1 MSSSFFIKKKEN
13 PKFAKKEKNTALLKR
28 KGDGD
33 SAGKSKVRA
42 KKPNSKYNEEISSD
56 SETESST
63 VPKKRQSKDDYE
75 YEETPQE
82 KKLRLAKLYLEQLKE
97 EEENKAEEDCFET
110 DLIAGRLQEEV
121 LEQKGKLQ
129 RLIAKD
135 LIPPDPSEIRVFRGH
150 KLPITCLV
158 ITPDDKCIFSAAK
171 DCSII
176 KWHVESGKKL
186 HTIPGG
192 RKGTGD
198 RHVGHTAHILCMAIS
213 SDGKYLATGDM
224 NKLIMIWEAETC
236 KHLYRFTGH
245 KGPVSGLS
253 FRKGTHDLYSA
264 SHDRSVKVWNVDE
277 NAYVETLFGHQDAI
291 TGLDSLSRECCV
303 TAGGRDRTVRVW
315 KIAEE
320 SQLVFHGHEGS
331 IDCIQLINE
340 EHIITGADD
349 GSVSLWSVNKKKPLS
364 TVKQAHGFHGDT
376 GLEQPHWVSS
386 VAALQN
392 SDTVASGSQNSLV
405 NVWKCG
411 QNYRGMEPLFSVPV
425 SGFVN
430 SLKFSSSGQFL
441 VAGVGQE
448 HSTETVNCRLEETR
462 YSLALCAVAVS
473 SCNAELVCLNGQV
486 GPMVETKRS
495 QEWDLCYSSE
505 KETFKSRGS
514 QD

>member
-1 MSSSFFIKKKEN
+1 MYLIK
-13 PKFAKKEKNTALLKR
+13 PS
-28 KGDGD
+28 DGD
-33 SAGKSKVRA
+33 SGAKSIKRA
-42 KKPNSKYNEEISSD
+42 KKANPKHNEEISSD
-56 SETESST
+56 SETESSA
-63 VPKKRQSKDDYE
+63 VPKKRQPSEEIE

-97 EEENKAEEDCFET
+97 EEEKRAEEESFES

-121 LEQKGKLQ
+121 V
-129 RLIAKD
+129 RNLIA
-135 LIPPDPSEIRVFRGH
+135 PDASEIRVLRGH
-150 KLPITCLV
+150 KLPVTCLV

-171 DCSII
+171 DCSIV
-176 KWHVESGKKL
+176 KWDVESGKKL

-192 RKGTGD
+192 RKGTED
-198 RHVGHTAHILCMAIS
+198 RHVGHTAHILCMAMS

-236 KHLYRFTGH
+236 KHLYKFTGH

-291 TGLDSLSRECCV
+291 TGLDSLSRERCV

-320 SQLVFHGHEGS
+320 SQLVFYGHEGS

-340 EHIITGADD
+340 EHMITGADD
-349 GSVSLWSVNKKKPLS
+349 GSVCLWSVNKKKPLS
-364 TVKQAHGFHGDT
+364 TVKQAHGCHGDA
-376 GLEQPHWVSS
+376 GLEQPHWVAS

-392 SDTVASGSQNSLV
+392 SDTVASGSHNSQVQL
-405 NVWKCG
+405 WKCS
-411 QNYRGMEPLFSVPV
+411 QNYRGLEPLFSVPV

-448 HSTETVNCRLEETR
+448 HRLGRWWRLKDAKNGIYIIPLKRKPPTQEEVN
-462 YSLALCAVAVS
+462 
-473 SCNAELVCLNGQV
+473 
-486 GPMVETKRS
+486 
-495 QEWDLCYSSE
+495 D
-505 KETFKSRGS
+505 
-514 QD
+514 

>member
-1 MSSSFFIKKKEN
+1 MSSSFFIKAKEN
-13 PKFAKKEKNTALLKR
+13 PKKGKNTAVPKR
-28 KGDGD
+28 KVAGDL
-33 SAGKSKVRA
+33 AEKSKVQA
-42 KKPNSKYNEEISSD
+42 KKTKSKLNEEISSD
-56 SETESST
+56 SEAEGSAVSK
-63 VPKKRQSKDDYE
+63 KKRANDEIE

-82 KKLRLAKLYLEQLKE
+82 KKLRLAKVYLEQLKQE
-97 EEENKAEEDCFET
+97 EEDKAEEDAFQT
-110 DLIAGRLQEEV
+110 DMVAGRLQEEV

-129 RLIAKD
+129 RPIAKD
-135 LIPPDPSEIRVFRGH
+135 IIPPDPSEIRVFRGH

-158 ITPDDKCIFSAAK
+158 IAPNDKCIFSSAK

-176 KWHVESGKKL
+176 KWDVESGKKL
-186 HTIPGG
+186 HTIHGG
-192 RKGTGD
+192 RKGTED

-236 KHLYRFTGH
+236 KHLYKFTGH
-245 KGPVSGLS
+245 KGPISGLS

-303 TAGGRDRTVRVW
+303 TAGGRDRSVRVW

-340 EHIITGADD
+340 EHMITGADD
-349 GSVSLWSVNKKKPLS
+349 GSVALWSVNKKKPLS
-364 TVKQAHGFHGDT
+364 TVKRAHGCHGEP

-386 VAALQN
+386 VAALLN
-392 SDTVASGSQNSLV
+392 SDTVASGASGCSHNSQV

-411 QNYRGMEPLFSVPV
+411 QNYRGLELLFSVPV

-448 HSTETVNCRLEETR
+448 HRLGRWWRLKEAKNGIYIIPLKRKQSNPEE
-462 YSLALCAVAVS
+462 A
-473 SCNAELVCLNGQV
+473 
-486 GPMVETKRS
+486 
-495 QEWDLCYSSE
+495 SE
-505 KETFKSRGS
+505 
-514 QD
+514 Q

>member
-1 MSSSFFIKKKEN
+1 MSSSFFIKTKGKPKTTKKG
-13 PKFAKKEKNTALLKR
+13 KETAAVKR
-28 KGDGD
+28 KADGD
-33 SAGKSKVRA
+33 SGGQSKIRA
-42 KKPNSKYNEEISSD
+42 KKSSSKYNEEISSD
-56 SETESST
+56 SEVESPT
-63 VPKKRQSKDDYE
+63 VSKKRQAKE
-75 YEETPQE
+75 EIEFEETPQE

-97 EEENKAEEDCFET
+97 EEEKKAEDESFET

-135 LIPPDPSEIRVFRGH
+135 LLPPDASEIRVLRGH

-158 ITPDDKCIFSAAK
+158 ITPDDRCIFSAAK

-176 KWHVESGKKL
+176 KWDVENGKKL
-186 HTIPGG
+186 HTIHGG
-192 RKGTGD
+192 RKGTED

-224 NKLIMIWEAETC
+224 NNLIMIWEGETC
-236 KHLYRFTGH
+236 KHLYKFTGH

-277 NAYVETLFGHQDAI
+277 NAYVETLFGHQDLI
-291 TGLDSLSRECCV
+291 TGLDSLSRERCV
-303 TAGGRDRTVRVW
+303 TAGGRDGTVRVW

-331 IDCIQLINE
+331 IDCVQLINE
-340 EHIITGADD
+340 EHMITGADD
-349 GSVSLWSVNKKKPLS
+349 GSVSLWGVNKKKPLG
-364 TVKQAHGFHGDT
+364 TVKQAHGCHGDA

-386 VAALQN
+386 VAALHN
-392 SDTVASGSQNSLV
+392 SDTVASGASGCSHNSQV

-411 QNYRGMEPLFSVPV
+411 QNYRGLELLFSVPV
-425 SGFVN
+425 SGFIN

-448 HSTETVNCRLEETR
+448 HRLGRWWRLKEAKNGIYIIPLKRKPSNPEEAKQTE
-462 YSLALCAVAVS
+462 
-473 SCNAELVCLNGQV
+473 
-486 GPMVETKRS
+486 
-495 QEWDLCYSSE
+495 
-505 KETFKSRGS
+505 
-514 QD
+514 

>member
-1 MSSSFFIKKKEN
+1 MPRATMSSSFFIK
-13 PKFAKKEKNTALLKR
+13 PKANTKLIKNRKNTVVPKR
-28 KGDGD
+28 KSDVGSD
-33 SAGKSKVRA
+33 AKNKIRA
-42 KKPNSKYNEEISSD
+42 KKAHSKYDEEISSD
-56 SETESST
+56 SDTESPVVS
-63 VPKKRQSKDDYE
+63 KKRQASE
-75 YEETPQE
+75 HINYEETPQE

-97 EEENKAEEDCFET
+97 EEEKKAEDDSFES

-135 LIPPDPSEIRVFRGH
+135 LLSPDTSEIRVLRGH

-158 ITPDDKCIFSAAK
+158 ITPDDNCIFSAAK

-176 KWHVESGKKL
+176 KWDIESGKKL
-186 HTIPGG
+186 YTIPGG
-192 RKGTGD
+192 RKGTEE
-198 RHVGHTAHILCMAIS
+198 RHVGHTAHVLCMAIS

-236 KHLYRFTGH
+236 KHLYKFTGH

-277 NAYVETLFGHQDAI
+277 NAYVETLFGHQDSI
-291 TGLDSLSRECCV
+291 TGLDSLSRERCV
-303 TAGGRDRTVRVW
+303 TAGGRDGTVRVW

-320 SQLVFHGHEGS
+320 SQLVFHGHKGS

-340 EHIITGADD
+340 EHMISGAED

-364 TVKQAHGFHGDT
+364 TVQQAHGCHGDV
-376 GLEQPHWVSS
+376 GLEQPHWVVS

-392 SDTVASGSQNSLV
+392 SDIVASGSHNSQV

-411 QNYRGMEPLFSVPV
+411 HNYRGLELLFSVPV
-425 SGFVN
+425 PGFVN

-448 HSTETVNCRLEETR
+448 HRLGRWWRLKEAKNGIFIIPLKRKPSNPEESKMT
-462 YSLALCAVAVS
+462 
-473 SCNAELVCLNGQV
+473 N
-486 GPMVETKRS
+486 
-495 QEWDLCYSSE
+495 
-505 KETFKSRGS
+505 
-514 QD
+514 

>member
-1 MSSSFFIKKKEN
+1 MSSPFFVKAKQN
-13 PKFAKKEKNTALLKR
+13 PKLAKKGNNTLKR
-28 KGDGD
+28 KADGN
-33 SAGKSKVRA
+33 SGGKSKLRA
-42 KKPNSKYNEEISSD
+42 KKPNSKHNEEISSD
-56 SETESST
+56 SETESPV
-63 VPKKRQSKDDYE
+63 VPRKRQSNEEID

-82 KKLRLAKLYLEQLKE
+82 KKLRLAKLYLEQLRE
-97 EEENKAEEDCFET
+97 EEEDKAEKDNFET
-110 DLIAGRLQEEV
+110 ELIAGRLQEEV

-135 LIPPDPSEIRVFRGH
+135 LIPPDASEIRVLRGH

-158 ITPDDKCIFSAAK
+158 ISCDDKYIFSAAK
-171 DCSII
+171 DCSIM
-176 KWHVESGKKL
+176 KWDVESGKKL

-192 RKGTGD
+192 RKGTED
-198 RHVGHTAHILCMAIS
+198 RHVGHTAHILCLAIS
-213 SDGKYLATGDM
+213 SDGKYLASGDM

-236 KHLYRFTGH
+236 KHLYKFTGH

-291 TGLDSLSRECCV
+291 TGLDSLSRERCV
-303 TAGGRDRTVRVW
+303 TAGGRDRSVRVW

-340 EHIITGADD
+340 EHMITGADD

-364 TVKQAHGFHGDT
+364 TVKQAHGCHGDA
-376 GLEQPHWVSS
+376 GLEQPHWVAS

-392 SDTVASGSQNSLV
+392 SDTVASGASGCSHNSQVQL
-405 NVWKCG
+405 WKCG
-411 QNYRGMEPLFSVPV
+411 QNYRGLQPLFSVPV
-425 SGFVN
+425 PGFVN

-448 HSTETVNCRLEETR
+448 HRLGRWWRLKDAKNGIYIIPLKRKPPNSEEASRTE
-462 YSLALCAVAVS
+462 
-473 SCNAELVCLNGQV
+473 
-486 GPMVETKRS
+486 
-495 QEWDLCYSSE
+495 
-505 KETFKSRGS
+505 
-514 QD
+514 

>member
-1 MSSSFFIKKKEN
+1 MSSFFIKKKEN
-13 PKFAKKEKNTALLKR
+13 SKLSKKGKNTAVPKR

-33 SAGKSKVRA
+33 SGAKSKVRV
-42 KKPNSKYNEEISSD
+42 KSSKYNEEISSE
-56 SETESST
+56 SETESAT
-63 VPKKRQSKDDYE
+63 VPRKRQSNEENE
-75 YEETPQE
+75 YAETPQE
-82 KKLRLAKLYLEQLKE
+82 KKLRLAKLYLAQLKE
-97 EEENKAEEDCFET
+97 EEEKKAEDDDFET
-110 DLIAGRLQEEV
+110 DLVAGRLEEEV

-135 LIPPDPSEIRVFRGH
+135 LIPPDASEIRLLRGH

-158 ITPDDKCIFSAAK
+158 ISPDEKCIFSAAK

-176 KWHVESGKKL
+176 KWNVESGKKL
-186 HTIPGG
+186 HTVHGG
-192 RKGTGD
+192 RKGTDD

-236 KHLYRFTGH
+236 NHLYKFTGH

-340 EHIITGADD
+340 EHMITGADD

-364 TVKQAHGFHGDT
+364 TVKQAHGCHGDAE
-376 GLEQPHWVSS
+376 LEQPHWVAS

-392 SDTVASGSQNSLV
+392 SDTVASGASGCSHNSQVQL
-405 NVWKCG
+405 WKCG
-411 QNYRGMEPLFSVPV
+411 LNYRGLKPLFSVPV

-448 HSTETVNCRLEETR
+448 HRLGRWWRLKDAKNGIYVIPLKRKPPNPEEAKMTE
-462 YSLALCAVAVS
+462 
-473 SCNAELVCLNGQV
+473 
-486 GPMVETKRS
+486 
-495 QEWDLCYSSE
+495 
-505 KETFKSRGS
+505 
-514 QD
+514 

>member
-1 MSSSFFIKKKEN
+1 MSSTFFIKKKGN
-13 PKFAKKEKNTALLKR
+13 PKLAQKGKNTAVLKR
-28 KGDGD
+28 KGDGELG
-33 SAGKSKVRA
+33 GKSKLRA

-56 SETESST
+56 SETDG
-63 VPKKRQSKDDYE
+63 PIDPRDRQSDEDCE
-75 YEETPQE
+75 YDETPQE
-82 KKLRLAKLYLEQLKE
+82 KKLRLAKLYLDQLKE
-97 EEENKAEEDCFET
+97 QDDYKAEKDSFET

-135 LIPPDPSEIRVFRGH
+135 LIPPDASEIRMLRGH

-158 ITPDDKCIFSAAK
+158 ISPDEKYIYSAAK

-176 KWHVESGKKL
+176 KWDVESGKKL
-186 HTIPGG
+186 HTVPGG
-192 RKGTGD
+192 RKGTQD
-198 RHVGHTAHILCMAIS
+198 RHVGHTAHILCMSIS
-213 SDGKYLATGDM
+213 SDGKYLATGDV

-236 KHLYRFTGH
+236 KHLYTFTGH

-253 FRKGTHDLYSA
+253 FRRGTHDLYSA

-291 TGLDSLSRECCV
+291 TGLDSLSRELCV
-303 TAGGRDRTVRVW
+303 TAGGRDRSVRVW

-340 EHIITGADD
+340 EHMITGADD
-349 GSVSLWSVNKKKPLS
+349 GSVSLWSVNKKRPLS
-364 TVKQAHGFHGDT
+364 TVKKAHGCHGDA

-392 SDTVASGSQNSLV
+392 SDTVASGSHNSTV
-405 NVWKCG
+405 QVWKCG
-411 QNYRGMEPLFSVPV
+411 QNYRGLEPLFSIPV

-448 HSTETVNCRLEETR
+448 HRLGRWWRLKEAKNGVYIIPLKRKLPIPEETKI
-462 YSLALCAVAVS
+462 
-473 SCNAELVCLNGQV
+473 AE
-486 GPMVETKRS
+486 
-495 QEWDLCYSSE
+495 
-505 KETFKSRGS
+505 
-514 QD
+514 

>member
-1 MSSSFFIKKKEN
+1 MNSLHVICNDRRHRGSSPGLSDKASSIK
-13 PKFAKKEKNTALLKR
+13 
-28 KGDGD
+28 
-33 SAGKSKVRA
+33 RA
-42 KKPNSKYNEEISSD
+42 KKANPKHNEEISSD
-56 SETESST
+56 SETESSA
-63 VPKKRQSKDDYE
+63 VPKKRQPSEEIE

-97 EEENKAEEDCFET
+97 EEEKRAEEESFES

-121 LEQKGKLQ
+121 V
-129 RLIAKD
+129 RNLIA
-135 LIPPDPSEIRVFRGH
+135 PDASEIRVLRGH
-150 KLPITCLV
+150 KLPVTCLV

-171 DCSII
+171 DCSIV
-176 KWHVESGKKL
+176 KWDVESGKKL

-192 RKGTGD
+192 RKGTED
-198 RHVGHTAHILCMAIS
+198 RHVGHTAHILCMAMS

-236 KHLYRFTGH
+236 KHLYKFTGH

-291 TGLDSLSRECCV
+291 TGLDSLSRERCV

-320 SQLVFHGHEGS
+320 SQLVFYGHEGS

-340 EHIITGADD
+340 EHMITGADD
-349 GSVSLWSVNKKKPLS
+349 GSVCLWSVNKKKPLS
-364 TVKQAHGFHGDT
+364 TVKQAHGCHGDA
-376 GLEQPHWVSS
+376 GLEQPHWVAS

-392 SDTVASGSQNSLV
+392 SDTVASGSHNSQVQL
-405 NVWKCG
+405 WKCS
-411 QNYRGMEPLFSVPV
+411 QNYRGLEPLFSVPV

-448 HSTETVNCRLEETR
+448 HRLGRWWRLKDAKNGIYIIPLKRKPPTQEEVN
-462 YSLALCAVAVS
+462 
-473 SCNAELVCLNGQV
+473 
-486 GPMVETKRS
+486 
-495 QEWDLCYSSE
+495 D
-505 KETFKSRGS
+505 
-514 QD
+514 

>member
-1 MSSSFFIKKKEN
+1 MSSTFFNKKKEN
-13 PKFAKKEKNTALLKR
+13 PKLAKKGKNTAVLKR

-33 SAGKSKVRA
+33 SGGKSKLRA
-42 KKPNSKYNEEISSD
+42 KKPNLRDNEEISSD
-56 SETESST
+56 SETEGPV
-63 VPKKRQSKDDYE
+63 VPRKRQSNEDYD
-75 YEETPQE
+75 YDETPQE

-97 EEENKAEEDCFET
+97 EEEDKAEEEFFET

-129 RLIAKD
+129 RFIAKD
-135 LIPPDPSEIRVFRGH
+135 LIPPDASEIRVLRGH

-158 ITPDDKCIFSAAK
+158 ISSDDKYIYSAAK

-176 KWHVESGKKL
+176 KWDFESGKKL

-192 RKGTGD
+192 RKGTED

-236 KHLYRFTGH
+236 KHLYKFTGH

-253 FRKGTHDLYSA
+253 FRRGTHDLYSA

-291 TGLDSLSRECCV
+291 TGLDSLSRELCV
-303 TAGGRDRTVRVW
+303 TAGGRDRSVRVW

-340 EHIITGADD
+340 EHMITGGDD
-349 GSVSLWSVNKKKPLS
+349 GSVSLWSVNKKRPLS
-364 TVKQAHGFHGDT
+364 TVKKAHGCHGDA
-376 GLEQPHWVSS
+376 GLEQPHWVAS

-392 SDTVASGSQNSLV
+392 SDTVASGASEGCSHNSQVQL
-405 NVWKCG
+405 WKCG
-411 QNYRGMEPLFSVPV
+411 QNYRKLEPLFSVPV

-448 HSTETVNCRLEETR
+448 HRLGRWWRLKEARNGIYIIPLKRKLPNPEEATITE
-462 YSLALCAVAVS
+462 
-473 SCNAELVCLNGQV
+473 
-486 GPMVETKRS
+486 
-495 QEWDLCYSSE
+495 
-505 KETFKSRGS
+505 
-514 QD
+514 

>member
-1 MSSSFFIKKKEN
+1 MSSFFIKTKTN
-13 PKFAKKEKNTALLKR
+13 PALAKKGKHTSVIKR
-28 KGDGD
+28 KNDGD
-33 SAGKSKVRA
+33 PGGKNKIRA

-56 SETESST
+56 SETESPIE
-63 VPKKRQSKDDYE
+63 PKKRQSKEDVE

-82 KKLRLAKLYLEQLKE
+82 KKLRLAKLYLEQLKA
-97 EEENKAEEDCFET
+97 EEENKVEEEAFET

-129 RLIAKD
+129 RPIAKD
-135 LIPPDPSEIRVFRGH
+135 IVPPDASEIRLLRGH

-158 ITPDDKCIFSAAK
+158 ISSDDKFIFSAAK

-176 KWHVESGKKL
+176 KWNIESGKKL

-192 RKGTGD
+192 RKGTED

-236 KHLYRFTGH
+236 KHLYKFTGH

-340 EHIITGADD
+340 EHMITGADD
-349 GSVSLWSVNKKKPLS
+349 GSISVWSVNKKKPLT
-364 TVKQAHGFHGDT
+364 TVKQAHGCHGDT

-392 SDTVASGSQNSLV
+392 SDAVASGASVCESPQPIFNKTHTHLLCAGCANETFSHCMNA
-405 NVWKCG
+405 NV
-411 QNYRGMEPLFSVPV
+411 FSVI
-425 SGFVN
+425 
-430 SLKFSSSGQFL
+430 QYTL
-441 VAGVGQE
+441 VYFYTLT
-448 HSTETVNCRLEETR
+448 STTV
-462 YSLALCAVAVS
+462 
-473 SCNAELVCLNGQV
+473 
-486 GPMVETKRS
+486 
-495 QEWDLCYSSE
+495 DLFIC
-505 KETFKSRGS
+505 T
-514 QD
+514 

>member
-1 MSSSFFIKKKEN
+1 MSSSFFIKKKGN
-13 PKFAKKEKNTALLKR
+13 PKIMKQGKNTVGPKR

-33 SAGKSKVRA
+33 LGKSSKVPL
-42 KKPNSKYNEEISSD
+42 KKPSRHNEEISSD
-56 SETESST
+56 SEPEG
-63 VPKKRQSKDDYE
+63 PAAPRKKASNEEQEFD
-75 YEETPQE
+75 ETPQE
-82 KKLRLAKLYLEQLKE
+82 KKLRLAKLYLDQLKE
-97 EEENKAEEDCFET
+97 EEEKKAEDDSFET
-110 DLIAGRLQEEV
+110 DLIAGRLQDEV

-129 RLIAKD
+129 RFIAKD
-135 LIPPDPSEIRVFRGH
+135 LMPPDASDIRLLRGH

-158 ITPDDKCIFSAAK
+158 ISSDEKYIFSAAK

-176 KWHVESGKKL
+176 KWDVGSGKKL
-186 HTIPGG
+186 YTIHGG
-192 RKGTGD
+192 RKGTED

-236 KHLYRFTGH
+236 KHLYKFTGH

-303 TAGGRDRTVRVW
+303 TAGGRDRSVRVW

-340 EHIITGADD
+340 EHMITGADD

-364 TVKQAHGFHGDT
+364 TVKQAHGCHGDV
-376 GLEQPHWVSS
+376 GLEQPHWVAS

-392 SDTVASGSQNSLV
+392 SDTVASGSHNSQVQL
-405 NVWKCG
+405 WKCG
-411 QNYRGMEPLFSVPV
+411 EKYRRLDPLFSIPV
-425 SGFVN
+425 CGFIN

-448 HSTETVNCRLEETR
+448 HRLGRWWRIKEAKNGIYVIPLKRKPPCPEEATVDE
-462 YSLALCAVAVS
+462 
-473 SCNAELVCLNGQV
+473 
-486 GPMVETKRS
+486 
-495 QEWDLCYSSE
+495 
-505 KETFKSRGS
+505 
-514 QD
+514 

>member
-1 MSSSFFIKKKEN
+1 MSSSFFIKTKE
-13 PKFAKKEKNTALLKR
+13 KAKVAKKGNNAAGPKR
-28 KGDGD
+28 KGDSG
-33 SAGKSKVRA
+33 GKSKVQA

-56 SETESST
+56 SEPESPVVS
-63 VPKKRQSKDDYE
+63 KKRQSGEEHE
-75 YEETPQE
+75 YDETPQE

-97 EEENKAEEDCFET
+97 EEEKKAEEDSFET

-135 LIPPDPSEIRVFRGH
+135 LIPPDTSEIRLLRGH
-150 KLPITCLV
+150 KLPVTCVV
-158 ITPDDKCIFSAAK
+158 ISSDDKCIFSAAK

-176 KWHVESGKKL
+176 KWDVASGKKL

-192 RKGTGD
+192 RKGTED

-236 KHLYRFTGH
+236 KHLYKFTGH

-291 TGLDSLSRECCV
+291 TGLDSLSRERCV
-303 TAGGRDRTVRVW
+303 TAGGRDGTVRVW
-315 KIAEE
+315 KITEE
-320 SQLVFHGHEGS
+320 SQLVFHGHQGS

-340 EHIITGADD
+340 EHMISGADD

-364 TVKQAHGFHGDT
+364 TVKKAHGCHGDT
-376 GLEQPHWVSS
+376 ELEQPHWVAS

-392 SDTVASGSQNSLV
+392 SDTVASGSHNSQVQL
-405 NVWKCG
+405 WKCG
-411 QNYRGMEPLFSVPV
+411 QNYLLAISPV

-448 HSTETVNCRLEETR
+448 HRLGRWWRLKE
-462 YSLALCAVAVS
+462 AK
-473 SCNAELVCLNGQV
+473 NGIYV
-486 GPMVETKRS
+486 IPLKRKSPMPVFCK
-495 QEWDLCYSSE
+495 L
-505 KETFKSRGS
+505 KL
-514 QD
+514 

>member
-13 PKFAKKEKNTALLKR
+13 AKVKKHAEAPKR
-28 KGDGD
+28 KADVD
-33 SAGKSKVRA
+33 GKSKVRA
-42 KKPNSKYNEEISSD
+42 KKANSKYNEEISSD
-56 SETESST
+56 SEAESHEGT
-63 VPKKRQSKDDYE
+63 RKRQSNEEHE

-82 KKLRLAKLYLEQLKE
+82 KKLRLAKLYLDQLKE
-97 EEENKAEEDCFET
+97 EEEKKAEEDSFET

-129 RLIAKD
+129 RFIAKD
-135 LIPPDPSEIRVFRGH
+135 LMPPDASEIRVLRGH

-158 ITPDDKCIFSAAK
+158 ITTDEKYIFSSAK

-176 KWHVESGKKL
+176 KWDVESGKKL
-186 HTIPGG
+186 HTVPGG
-192 RKGTGD
+192 RKGTED
-198 RHVGHTAHILCMAIS
+198 RHVGHTAHVLCMAVS

-236 KHLYRFTGH
+236 KHLYKFTGH

-253 FRKGTHDLYSA
+253 FRKGSHDLYSA

-291 TGLDSLSRECCV
+291 TGLDSLSRERCV
-303 TAGGRDRTVRVW
+303 TAGGRDRSVRVW

-320 SQLVFHGHEGS
+320 SQLVFHGHQGS

-340 EHIITGADD
+340 EHMITGADD

-364 TVKQAHGFHGDT
+364 TVKQAHGCHGDE
-376 GLEQPHWVSS
+376 GLEQPHWVAS

-392 SDTVASGSQNSLV
+392 SDTVASGASGCSHNSQVQL
-405 NVWKCG
+405 WKCG
-411 QNYRGMEPLFSVPV
+411 QNYRSLEPLFSVPV

-448 HSTETVNCRLEETR
+448 HRLGRWWRIKEARNGIYIIPLKRKLPNPEEAKMTE
-462 YSLALCAVAVS
+462 
-473 SCNAELVCLNGQV
+473 
-486 GPMVETKRS
+486 
-495 QEWDLCYSSE
+495 
-505 KETFKSRGS
+505 
-514 QD
+514 